1 MNYAKISIRSLLMR
15 WRQYFS
21 LYLVCAFGVGISI
34 FFLFL
39 VDGMLGAL
47 TSKAKIYYAGDFQF
61 HGAKKTGLGGFN
73 YDKAIEK
80 LKTVFPEQCIYAKR
94 YDYDASENSAL
105 IFEGITARQKIIKGV
120 DFDHEEKLFSHFNMV
135 AGAWRGLK
143 GTNGILI
150 SEPIAEKLGVQV
162 GDSLVFLIKTIK
174 GYTNTVPVVVGGI
187 FRDSSVFGMYT
198 TYMDREFFCNAYSVS
213 PSSVNRLGIYFPED
227 EDVQYLAPTYQ
238 QELEKLFDMF
248 PLLEDKNVF
257 YNKMSGF
264 SKYKY
269 ALIPLSANMSELKI
283 IIDAMKLVSFFII
296 IALVVIIVIGISS
309 TYRVIAMKRINE
321 IGIYKA
327 IGMKRGSVRGLLAVE
342 SAFLLLAGCISGL
355 VLCGL
360 FCLIINRIDFSFI
373 PSFDVFLSGGHVVPQ
388 LNAGA
393 IVTVFAVVIGATLA
407 AVLLSVNKAVKI
419 TPVQAL
425 ATTE

>member
-1 MNYAKISIRSLLMR
+1 MNYTKISIRSLLMR

-61 HGAKKTGLGGFN
+61 HGAKWSGLGGFD
-73 YDKAIEK
+73 YDEAIEK
-80 LKTVFPEQCIYAKR
+80 LKTVFPDQCIYAKR

-105 IFEGITARQKIIKGV
+105 IFEGITARQKVIKGV
-120 DFDHEEKLFSHFNMV
+120 DFDHEEKLFSHINMV
-135 AGAWRGLK
+135 AGSWRGLK

-162 GDSLVFLIKTIK
+162 GDSITFLIKTIA

-198 TYMDREFFCNAYSVS
+198 TYMDREFFCGAYSIS
-213 PSSVNRLGIYFPED
+213 PSSVNRLGIYFPGD
-227 EDVQYLAPTYQ
+227 EDVQHLAPDYQ
-238 QELEKLFDMF
+238 KELEGLFNMY
-248 PLLEDKNVF
+248 PLTDDKNKY
-257 YNKMSGF
+257 YNEMASWRDF
-264 SKYKY
+264 TY
-269 ALIPLSANMSELKI
+269 ALVPLSANMSELKI
-283 IIDAMKLVSFFII
+283 IIDAMKLISTFII

-342 SAFLLLAGCISGL
+342 TVFLLVAGCISGL

-360 FCLIINRIDFSFI
+360 FCLVINRIDFSFI

-388 LNAGA
+388 LNGEA
-393 IVTVFAVVIGATLA
+393 IVTVFSVVIGATLA
-407 AVLLSVNKAVKI
+407 AVMLSVNKAVKI

>member
-1 MNYAKISIRSLLMR
+1 MNYTKISIRSLLMR

-21 LYLVCAFGVGISI
+21 LFLVCAVGVGVSI

-61 HGAKKTGLGGFN
+61 HGARWGGLGGFD
-73 YDKAIEK
+73 YDETIEK
-80 LKTVFPEQCIYAKR
+80 LKTVFPSQCVYAKR

-120 DFDHEEKLFSHFNMV
+120 DFEQEEKLFSHFNMV
-135 AGAWRGLK
+135 SGSWQNLK
-143 GTNGILI
+143 GTNGILV
-150 SEPIAEKLGVQV
+150 SEPIAEKLGANV
-162 GDSLVFLIKTIK
+162 GDSITLLMKTVD
-174 GYTNTVPVVVGGI
+174 GYTNTVPVVIGGI

-198 TYMDREFFCNAYSVS
+198 TYMDREFLCDTYSI
-213 PSSVNRLGIYFPED
+213 PRSSVNRLGIHFPEE
-227 EDVQYLAPTYQ
+227 EDVQKLAPVYQ
-238 QELEKLFDMF
+238 KELEKLFNMY
-248 PLLEDKNVF
+248 PLMEDKNKY
-257 YNKMSGF
+257 YNEMWGF
-264 SKYKY
+264 EDFVY
-269 ALIPLSANMSELKI
+269 ALVPLSANMTELKI
-283 IIDAMKLVSFFII
+283 IIDAMKIITTFII

-342 SAFLLLAGCISGL
+342 TVFLLVAGCVCGL

-360 FCLIINRIDFSFI
+360 LCFVINKIDFTFI
-373 PSFDVFLSGGHVVPQ
+373 PAFDVFLSGGHVVPVVN
-388 LNAGA
+388 LGA
-393 IVTVFAVVIGATLA
+393 VAIVFAVVLGATLA
-407 AVLLSVNKAVKI
+407 AVLFSVNKAVKI